1 MINFVMTRLSQWSN
15 EFRVVA
21 MERRI
26 WRCRDRATN
35 FAMKRLPRC
44 CDEATN
50 FAMSLWRAEY
60 RDGAIELKIP
70 RCHDGAT
77 IFGLSDGTPNFAMS

>member
-1 MINFVMTRLSQWSN
+1 
-15 EFRVVA
+15 

-26 WRCRDRATN
+26 WQCRDGATIFAMTRLSRCR
-35 FAMKRLPRC
+35 
-44 CDEATN
+44 DEATN
-50 FAMSLWRAEY
+50 FAMSLWSDEY